1 MRFDKIIEVVSN
13 VLGLDI
19 TENTR
24 QIDVI
29 FGRALYYHICR
40 NYYDGVKM
48 VAKADNSVS
57 YHRIGSAIK
66 RDHATVMNGL
76 KVWDNELSK
85 FTKWQDNKEK
95 CLTILFNIEVDDSVL
110 FKDKIEEIINVYE
123 WKMEKLKKHHQEEI
137 EKIKGNYKNENTSS
151 IMFELLNLN
160 DSEILE
166 FYETRL
172 KPFKMLLKSR
182 KQPKNIVKVQGALI
196 SR

>member
-1 MRFDKIIEVVSN
+1 MKFDKIIEIVSSVV
-13 VLGLDI
+13 GLDI

-24 QIDVI
+24 QRDVI

-48 VAKADNSVS
+48 VAKTDNSVA
-57 YHRIGSAIK
+57 YQRIGNAIK
-66 RDHATVMNGL
+66 RDHATVMHGL
-76 KVWDNELSK
+76 KVWTNELSK
-85 FTKWQDNKEK
+85 FTKWQDNKDK
-95 CLTILFNIEVDDSVL
+95 CLTILFNIEVDNTVL
-110 FKDKIEEIINVYE
+110 FKDKVEEIINVYE
-123 WKMEKLKKHHQEEI
+123 WKMEKLKMRHEEEI
-137 EKIKGNYKNENTSS
+137 EKIKGNYKNENTSI

-182 KQPKNIVKVQGALI
+182 KQHKKIVKIQGALI
-196 SR
+196 NR